1 MSKVRFSLA
10 MSLDGYVA
18 GPEQSVE
25 NPLGVG
31 GMRLH
36 DWAFELAAW
45 RREHGLEG
53 GEVNASTPVVEETVV
68 NVGAYVMGRNM
79 FGGGP
84 GPWPEEPWN
93 GWWGDDPP
101 FHTPVFVVT
110 HHPRERLVMQGGTT
124 FEFVTDG
131 VEAALGQAR
140 AAAGG
145 KDVVIAGGASV
156 VRQALGAGL
165 DDEVNVSLVPLLLG
179 GGERLFDNLGDARP
193 ELEQIRAVDAPGVTH
208 LKYRV
213 LGPASG

>member
-1 MSKVRFSLA
+1 MSKVRFSLT

-18 GPEQSVE
+18 GPEQSLE

-36 DWAFELAAW
+36 DWALELAAW

-53 GEVNASTPVVEETVV
+53 GEVNASSPVVEENVA
-68 NVGAYVMGRNM
+68 NVGACVMGRNM
-79 FGGGP
+79 FGGGT
-84 GPWPEEPWN
+84 GPWPEEAWN

-101 FHTPVFVVT
+101 FHTPVFVLT
-110 HHPRERLVMQGGTT
+110 HHAREPLVMQGGTT

-131 VEAALGQAR
+131 VETALAQAK

-156 VRQALGAGL
+156 VQQALRAGL
-165 DDEVNVSLVPLLLG
+165 VDEVNVSLVPLLLG
-179 GGERLFDNLGDARP
+179 GGERLFDDLGDARP
-193 ELEQIRAVDAPGVTH
+193 ELEQIRAVEAPGVTH
-208 LKYRV
+208 VKYRV
-213 LGPASG
+213 VGPAAG

>member
-1 MSKVRFSLA
+1 VSKVRFSLA

-18 GPEQSVE
+18 GTEQSVE

-36 DWAFELAAW
+36 DWAFPLAAF

-53 GEVNASTPVVEETVV
+53 GEVNASTPVVEENVA

-79 FGGGP
+79 FGGGT
-84 GPWPEEPWN
+84 GPWPEEPWT

-101 FHTPVFVVT
+101 YHTPVFVLT
-110 HHPRERLVMQGGTT
+110 HHAREPLVMQGGTT
-124 FEFVTDG
+124 FEFVTNG
-131 VEAALGQAR
+131 VEAALGQAT

-165 DDEVNVSLVPLLLG
+165 VDEVNVSLVPLLLG
-179 GGERLFDNLGDARP
+179 GGERLFDNLGDATP

-213 LGPASG
+213 LGPAAG